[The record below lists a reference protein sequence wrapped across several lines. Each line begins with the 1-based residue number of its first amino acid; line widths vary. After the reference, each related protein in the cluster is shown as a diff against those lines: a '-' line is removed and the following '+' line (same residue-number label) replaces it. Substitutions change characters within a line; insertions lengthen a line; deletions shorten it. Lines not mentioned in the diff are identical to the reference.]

1 MRTRGEPPCRPGQK
15 LLIGPEGPLAGTL
28 GCAEFDRAAA
38 ADAVEVLAAG
48 RPELRSYEH
57 DLGNIEVHL
66 EPYNRPPQLVVL
78 GATVVGLW
86 LLRWA
91 RELGYDSALVESRA
105 ERITGEHRRAADRV
119 VSSVGELSI
128 DGHTSAVH
136 TDHDAPDLPRE
147 LALLLRAGAPF
158 VGLMGSARHTSPHLE
173 AIRASTDD
181 AGDALRTPV
190 GLDIGARTPPEIAL
204 AILAGVLA
212 AREGR
217 GGGWLDR

>member
-1 MRTRGEPPCRPGQK
+1 MRTRGQPPCRPGQK

-48 RPELRSYEH
+48 RPALRSYEH
-57 DLGNIEVHL
+57 DLGDIEVHL

-91 RELGYDSALVESRA
+91 RQLGYDRALVESRA
-105 ERITGEHRRAADRV
+105 ERITAEHRHAAGRV

-128 DGHTSAVH
+128 DGYTSAVH
-136 TDHDAPDLPRE
+136 TDHDAPDLARE
-147 LALLLRAGAPF
+147 LAVLLRAGAPF
-158 VGLMGSARHTSPHLE
+158 VGLMGSARHTSSHLE
-173 AIRASTDD
+173 AIRAS
-181 AGDALRTPV
+181 AAHVGDALRTPV
-190 GLDIGARTPPEIAL
+190 GLDIGARSPPEIAL
-204 AILAGVLA
+204 SILAGVLA